1 MVYYFRQF
9 IQMNLRHDALKRYC
23 LLDVING
30 FQGRA
35 IAMTQKTVGIF
46 LYMDEFA
53 NLANSASHRLLKQS
67 VN

>member
-23 LLDVING
+23 LLGVING
-30 FQGRA
+30 FQDRA
-35 IAMTQKTVGIF
+35 IATTQKTVEMF
-46 LYMDEFA
+46 LYVDEFA
-53 NLANSASHRLLKQS
+53 NLAKSASHRLLKQS